1 MDSSHVDVLIQV
13 QVTVSFEVTVGSAQ
27 LMLVDREH
35 GTTAKTVRYIVAV
48 SIPFQYVGIPVFPFI
63 HVMCLYLF

>member
-1 MDSSHVDVLIQV
+1 MTCHVMDSSHVDVLIQV

-48 SIPFQYVGIPVFPFI
+48 SIPF
-63 HVMCLYLF
+63 